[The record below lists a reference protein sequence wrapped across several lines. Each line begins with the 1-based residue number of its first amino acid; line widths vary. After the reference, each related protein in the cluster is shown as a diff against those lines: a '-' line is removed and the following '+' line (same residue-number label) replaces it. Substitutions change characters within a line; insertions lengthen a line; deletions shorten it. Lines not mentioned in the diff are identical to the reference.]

1 LESVLFDVG
10 MDINCDLGEGIGND
24 HVIMPY
30 LGSCNIACGGHT
42 GNIDS
47 MRSTVSL
54 AKEHGVKIGA
64 HPSFFDR
71 DNFGR
76 KEIEVPR
83 ELLKSQLM
91 AQIMSLQEIA
101 RSFGV
106 ELHHVKP
113 HGALYNLA
121 AKSVDMAELIIDVM
135 EGLDDKIFLY
145 VPFNSVIESIAKK
158 RGISNCVEAFADRNY
173 NDDFTLVSRAAP
185 YAVIDDPK
193 EIQLRVDEM
202 IMQHAITSINGIKKK
217 ADIQTI
223 CLHGD
228 HPNAVQIAKL
238 LYNFKDQI
246 N

>member
-1 LESVLFDVG
+1 
-10 MDINCDLGEGIGND
+10 MDINCDLGEGMPND
-24 HVIMPY
+24 EKIMA
-30 LGSCNIACGGHT
+30 LIDTCNIACGGHT
-42 GNIDS
+42 GDIDS
-47 MRSTVSL
+47 MRSTVRL

-71 DNFGR
+71 ENFGR
-76 KEIEVPR
+76 KEIEVSR
-83 ELLKSQLM
+83 ELLKSQLI
-91 AQIMSLQEIA
+91 AQISSLKEIA
-101 RSFGV
+101 TSFGLN
-106 ELHHVKP
+106 LHHVKP

-135 EGLDDKIFLY
+135 KNLDDNIFLY
-145 VPFNSVIESIAKK
+145 VPFNSVIESVAKK
-158 RGISNCVEAFADRNY
+158 RGVSSCVEAFADRNY
-173 NDDFTLVSRAAP
+173 NDDFTLVSRAEP
-185 YAVIDDPK
+185 YAVINDPK
-193 EIQLRVDEM
+193 EIKLRIDEM
-202 IMQHAITSINGIKKK
+202 IRQQAITSINGIKKK

>member
-24 HVIMPY
+24 HMIMPY

-42 GNIDS
+42 GNVDS
-47 MRSTVSL
+47 MRHTVRL

-71 DNFGR
+71 ENFGR

-83 ELLKSQLM
+83 ELLKSQLI
-91 AQIMSLQEIA
+91 AQISSLKEIA
-101 RSFGV
+101 TSFGMN
-106 ELHHVKP
+106 LHHVKP

-121 AKSVDMAELIIDVM
+121 ATSVEMAELIIDVM
-135 EGLDDKIFLY
+135 ENLDDNIFLY
-145 VPFNSVIESIAKK
+145 VPFNSVIESVAKK
-158 RGISNCVEAFADRNY
+158 RGVSSFVEAFADRNY
-173 NDDFTLVSRAAP
+173 NDDFTLVSRTER

-193 EIQLRVDEM
+193 DIKLRVDEM
-202 IMQHAITSINGIKKK
+202 IKQHAITSINGIKKK